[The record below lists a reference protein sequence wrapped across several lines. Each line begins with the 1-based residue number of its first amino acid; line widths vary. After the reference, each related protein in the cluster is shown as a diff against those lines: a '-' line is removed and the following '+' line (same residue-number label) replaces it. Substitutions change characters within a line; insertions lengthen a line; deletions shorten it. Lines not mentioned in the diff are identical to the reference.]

1 MSVCFGKA
9 QNRCSALLEELG
21 WKEKKVN
28 TITADKVEWIKME
41 HWPEP
46 PPNTPRFFR
55 LKMKKYNTV
64 VNQMPI
70 PGTTGVTVDVG
81 KTIMYQFPIN
91 SNIATTGH
99 KLQGMSKDLM
109 VVIEW
114 GSFPNW
120 VYVVLSR
127 VRTNL
132 GLFIVIVSKLDPNKL
147 DQFRLS
153 KDLCDFEQKMRCIEK
168 CFVDAID
175 NLH

>member
-1 MSVCFGKA
+1 
-9 QNRCSALLEELG
+9 
-21 WKEKKVN
+21 
-28 TITADKVEWIKME
+28 ME

-64 VNQMPI
+64 VKQMPI

-81 KTIMYQFPIN
+81 KIIMYQFSIN

-99 KLQGMSKDLM
+99 KLQGMSKDFM
-109 VVIEW
+109 VVTEW
-114 GSFPNW
+114 GTFPNW

-132 GLFIVIVSKLDPNKL
+132 G
-147 DQFRLS
+147 
-153 KDLCDFEQKMRCIEK
+153 
-168 CFVDAID
+168 
-175 NLH
+175 